1 MILPFIKTYKKIA
14 TLFILLV
21 IFFIY
26 FLNKYNNIL
35 DKKNLDIFVSNQIQI
50 IENELENQKNQALSL
65 ALMFSRNQEIV
76 KSLENKNN
84 IELKKELLKLLNI
97 IETYTKN
104 SIDVQIHTKDLE
116 VFTRS
121 WEDKDFGLKLDSFRE
136 GLVKV
141 KNQKEPYVSSE
152 LGKRF
157 NIKAIVPIY
166 NDKNIFI
173 GSLEVIVDFKSLVN
187 RLKTLGIDSIV
198 MLEKDYL
205 KIATY
210 HQNNQKFKD
219 YAILESSFTKGLLD
233 ILEKNPQFLKK
244 DKFYYELD
252 SRIFTQIPLGEFENK
267 SVGILLI
274 SFDKNFNSFQY
285 LPKYDYFGDIN
296 IKEDKKDL
304 SQQVSTAKVGDKLV
318 LKNLHFYNRSGIF
331 VPESRP
337 ILEELLKI
345 MLANPNLK
353 IEIQGHI
360 CCQMG
365 TDVEDTAK
373 VRALAV
379 YNYLVNNGINKN
391 RLSYKS
397 FGSSKPIHIIPE
409 NNEDE
414 RNENRRVEIQIIAN

>member
-1 MILPFIKTYKKIA
+1 MILPFIKTYKKIVI
-14 TLFILLV
+14 LFIILVLL
-21 IFFIY
+21 FIY

-65 ALMFSRNQEIV
+65 ALMFSRNQEII
-76 KSLENKNN
+76 KNLENKNS

-97 IETYTKN
+97 IKTYTKN

-187 RLKTLGIDSIV
+187 RLKTLGIDSVV

-244 DKFYYELD
+244 DKFYYEVD
-252 SRIFTQIPLGEFENK
+252 DRIFTQIPLGEFENK
-267 SVGILLI
+267 SVGVLFI
-274 SFDKNFNSFQY
+274 SFDKNINNFRY
-285 LPKYDYFGDIN
+285 LPKYDYFI
-296 IKEDKKDL
+296 
-304 SQQVSTAKVGDKLV
+304 
-318 LKNLHFYNRSGIF
+318 
-331 VPESRP
+331 
-337 ILEELLKI
+337 
-345 MLANPNLK
+345 
-353 IEIQGHI
+353 
-360 CCQMG
+360 
-365 TDVEDTAK
+365 DVEIKDEK
-373 VRALAV
+373 
-379 YNYLVNNGINKN
+379 NDNKDI
-391 RLSYKS
+391 LK
-397 FGSSKPIHIIPE
+397 KEIII
-409 NNEDE
+409 
-414 RNENRRVEIQIIAN
+414 R

>member
-65 ALMFSRNQEIV
+65 ALMFSRNQEII

-104 SIDVQIHTKDLE
+104 NIDVQIHTKDLE

-141 KNQKEPYVSSE
+141 KNKNEPYVSSE

-157 NIKAIVPIY
+157 NIKAIAPIY
-166 NDKNIFI
+166 NHNNLFI
-173 GSLEVIVDFKSLVN
+173 GSIEVIVDFNPLIN
-187 RLKTLGIDSIV
+187 RLKGLGIDSMIL
-198 MLEKDYL
+198 LEKDYL
-205 KIATY
+205 NIATY
-210 HQNNQKFKD
+210 HSDNPKLGD
-219 YAILESSFTKGLLD
+219 YLILQSSFSKNLLD
-233 ILEKNPQFLKK
+233 ILIKNPNFLKN
-244 DKFYYELD
+244 DSFYYETD
-252 SRIFTQIPLGEFENK
+252 EKVFTQIPLGEFENK

-304 SQQVSTAKVGDKLV
+304 KEFNK
-318 LKNLHFYNRSGIF
+318 K
-331 VPESRP
+331 
-337 ILEELLKI
+337 
-345 MLANPNLK
+345 
-353 IEIQGHI
+353 EI
-360 CCQMG
+360 
-365 TDVEDTAK
+365 
-373 VRALAV
+373 
-379 YNYLVNNGINKN
+379 
-391 RLSYKS
+391 
-397 FGSSKPIHIIPE
+397 II
-409 NNEDE
+409 
-414 RNENRRVEIQIIAN
+414 R

>member
-1 MILPFIKTYKKIA
+1 M
-14 TLFILLV
+14 
-21 IFFIY
+21 
-26 FLNKYNNIL
+26 
-35 DKKNLDIFVSNQIQI
+35 SNQIQI

-76 KSLENKNN
+76 KNLENKNS

-97 IETYTKN
+97 IKTYTKN

-141 KNQKEPYVSSE
+141 KNQNEPYVSSE

-252 SRIFTQIPLGEFENK
+252 NRIFTQIPLGEFENS
-267 SVGILLI
+267 SVGVLFI
-274 SFDKNFNSFQY
+274 SFDKNINNFRY
-285 LPKYDYFGDIN
+285 LPKYDYFI
-296 IKEDKKDL
+296 
-304 SQQVSTAKVGDKLV
+304 
-318 LKNLHFYNRSGIF
+318 
-331 VPESRP
+331 
-337 ILEELLKI
+337 
-345 MLANPNLK
+345 
-353 IEIQGHI
+353 
-360 CCQMG
+360 
-365 TDVEDTAK
+365 DVEIKDEK
-373 VRALAV
+373 
-379 YNYLVNNGINKN
+379 NDNKDI
-391 RLSYKS
+391 LK
-397 FGSSKPIHIIPE
+397 KEIII
-409 NNEDE
+409 
-414 RNENRRVEIQIIAN
+414 R

>member
-1 MILPFIKTYKKIA
+1 MILPFIKTYKKIVI
-14 TLFILLV
+14 LFIILV
-21 IFFIY
+21 LFFIY

-65 ALMFSRNQEIV
+65 ALMFSRNQEII

-104 SIDVQIHTKDLE
+104 GIDVQIHTKDLE

-173 GSLEVIVDFKSLVN
+173 GSIEVIVDFNPLIN
-187 RLKTLGIDSIV
+187 RLKGLGIDSMIL
-198 MLEKDYL
+198 LEKDYL
-205 KIATY
+205 NIATY
-210 HQNNQKFKD
+210 HSDNPKLGD
-219 YAILESSFTKGLLD
+219 YLILQSSFSKNLLD
-233 ILEKNPQFLKK
+233 ILIKNPNFLKN
-244 DKFYYELD
+244 DSFYYETD
-252 SRIFTQIPLGEFENK
+252 EKVFTQIPLGEFENK

-304 SQQVSTAKVGDKLV
+304 KEFNK
-318 LKNLHFYNRSGIF
+318 K
-331 VPESRP
+331 
-337 ILEELLKI
+337 
-345 MLANPNLK
+345 
-353 IEIQGHI
+353 EI
-360 CCQMG
+360 
-365 TDVEDTAK
+365 
-373 VRALAV
+373 
-379 YNYLVNNGINKN
+379 
-391 RLSYKS
+391 
-397 FGSSKPIHIIPE
+397 II
-409 NNEDE
+409 
-414 RNENRRVEIQIIAN
+414 R

>member
-1 MILPFIKTYKKIA
+1 MILPFIRTYKKIA
-14 TLFILLV
+14 TLFIILV

-65 ALMFSRNQEIV
+65 ALMFSRNQEII

-104 SIDVQIHTKDLE
+104 RIDVQIHTKDLE

-157 NIKAIVPIY
+157 NIKAIAPIY
-166 NDKNIFI
+166 NHNNLFI
-173 GSLEVIVDFKSLVN
+173 GSIEVIVDFNPLIN
-187 RLKTLGIDSIV
+187 RLKGLGIDSMIL
-198 MLEKDYL
+198 LEKDYL
-205 KIATY
+205 NIATY
-210 HQNNQKFKD
+210 HSDNPKLGD
-219 YAILESSFTKGLLD
+219 YLILQSSFSKNLLD
-233 ILEKNPQFLKK
+233 ILIKNPNFLKN
-244 DKFYYELD
+244 DSFYYETD
-252 SRIFTQIPLGEFENK
+252 EKVFTQIPLGEFENK

-304 SQQVSTAKVGDKLV
+304 KEFNK
-318 LKNLHFYNRSGIF
+318 K
-331 VPESRP
+331 
-337 ILEELLKI
+337 
-345 MLANPNLK
+345 
-353 IEIQGHI
+353 EI
-360 CCQMG
+360 
-365 TDVEDTAK
+365 
-373 VRALAV
+373 
-379 YNYLVNNGINKN
+379 
-391 RLSYKS
+391 
-397 FGSSKPIHIIPE
+397 II
-409 NNEDE
+409 
-414 RNENRRVEIQIIAN
+414 R

>member
-65 ALMFSRNQEIV
+65 ALMFSRNQEII

-252 SRIFTQIPLGEFENK
+252 NRIFTQIPLGEFENS
-267 SVGILLI
+267 SVGVLLI
-274 SFDKNFNSFQY
+274 SFDKNINNFRY
-285 LPKYDYFGDIN
+285 LPKYDYFI
-296 IKEDKKDL
+296 
-304 SQQVSTAKVGDKLV
+304 
-318 LKNLHFYNRSGIF
+318 
-331 VPESRP
+331 
-337 ILEELLKI
+337 
-345 MLANPNLK
+345 
-353 IEIQGHI
+353 
-360 CCQMG
+360 
-365 TDVEDTAK
+365 DVEIKDEK
-373 VRALAV
+373 
-379 YNYLVNNGINKN
+379 NDNKDI
-391 RLSYKS
+391 LK
-397 FGSSKPIHIIPE
+397 KEIII
-409 NNEDE
+409 
-414 RNENRRVEIQIIAN
+414 R